1 MHRLGAKIENRKISK
16 IYNNCLAPFR
26 FDVKEINK
34 FQKMIRYSDYM
45 DNNRIT
51 ESERILRKNITIQF
65 YKISD
70 KILWE
75 MKDGSF
81 IKNNH
86 TEIFDEFI
94 QNVKN
99 TYDINNQKELEV
111 INNILNRLS
120 QLYEK
125 DKVNIDK
132 KNNQIF
138 THLDLINAL
147 FQKWDLK

>member
-1 MHRLGAKIENRKISK
+1 MISD
-16 IYNNCLAPFR
+16 L
-26 FDVKEINK
+26 
-34 FQKMIRYSDYM
+34 DYM

-51 ESERILRKNITIQF
+51 EKERILRKNITIQF

-86 TEIFDEFI
+86 TKVFDEFI
-94 QNVKN
+94 KNVKN
-99 TYDINNQKELEV
+99 VYDINNQKEVEV

-120 QLYEK
+120 QLYKK

-132 KNNQIF
+132 KNNAIF
-138 THLDLINAL
+138 VYLDSINSL

>member
-1 MHRLGAKIENRKISK
+1 
-16 IYNNCLAPFR
+16 
-26 FDVKEINK
+26 
-34 FQKMIRYSDYM
+34 M

-120 QLYEK
+120 
-125 DKVNIDK
+125 
-132 KNNQIF
+132 
-138 THLDLINAL
+138 
-147 FQKWDLK
+147 

>member
-1 MHRLGAKIENRKISK
+1 
-16 IYNNCLAPFR
+16 
-26 FDVKEINK
+26 
-34 FQKMIRYSDYM
+34 MIDDIDYM
-45 DNNRIT
+45 DNNSIT
-51 ESERILRKNITIQF
+51 ERERILRKNITIQF

-86 TEIFDEFI
+86 TEVFDEFI

-99 TYDINNQKELEV
+99 VYDINNQREV
-111 INNILNRLS
+111 EIINNILNRLS

-138 THLDLINAL
+138 GHLDLINSL

>member
-1 MHRLGAKIENRKISK
+1 MN
-16 IYNNCLAPFR
+16 
-26 FDVKEINK
+26 
-34 FQKMIRYSDYM
+34 
-45 DNNRIT
+45 NNRIT
-51 ESERILRKNITIQF
+51 EHERILRKTITIQF

-86 TEIFDEFI
+86 VDIFDQFI
-94 QNVKN
+94 KNVKKI
-99 TYDINNQKELEV
+99 YDIKNQGEVEV

-132 KNNQIF
+132 KGNAIF
-138 THLDLINAL
+138 MYLDSINAL

>member
-1 MHRLGAKIENRKISK
+1 
-16 IYNNCLAPFR
+16 
-26 FDVKEINK
+26 
-34 FQKMIRYSDYM
+34 MIRDSDYM

-94 QNVKN
+94 QYVKN

-138 THLDLINAL
+138 THLDLINTL

>member
-1 MHRLGAKIENRKISK
+1 M
-16 IYNNCLAPFR
+16 NN
-26 FDVKEINK
+26 D
-34 FQKMIRYSDYM
+34 
-45 DNNRIT
+45 RIT
-51 ESERILRKNITIQF
+51 EHERILRKKITIQF

-86 TEIFDEFI
+86 TDIFDQFI
-94 QNVKN
+94 VNVKKI
-99 TYDINNQKELEV
+99 YDIKNQGEVKV

-120 QLYEK
+120 QMYEK
-125 DKVNIDK
+125 DKININK
-132 KNNQIF
+132 KNNAIF
-138 THLDLINAL
+138 VYLDSINAL

>member
-1 MHRLGAKIENRKISK
+1 
-16 IYNNCLAPFR
+16 
-26 FDVKEINK
+26 
-34 FQKMIRYSDYM
+34 MIRDSDYM

-75 MKDGSF
+75 MKDDSF

-132 KNNQIF
+132 KNNAIF
-138 THLDLINAL
+138 VYLDSINAL

>member
-1 MHRLGAKIENRKISK
+1 M
-16 IYNNCLAPFR
+16 APFR

-34 FQKMIRYSDYM
+34 FQKMIRESDYM

-99 TYDINNQKELEV
+99 TYKINNQKELEV

>member
-1 MHRLGAKIENRKISK
+1 M
-16 IYNNCLAPFR
+16 APFR

-34 FQKMIRYSDYM
+34 FQKMIRDSDYM

-99 TYDINNQKELEV
+99 TYKINNQKELEV

>member
-1 MHRLGAKIENRKISK
+1 MNYDK
-16 IYNNCLAPFR
+16 
-26 FDVKEINK
+26 
-34 FQKMIRYSDYM
+34 
-45 DNNRIT
+45 IT
-51 ESERILRKNITIQF
+51 ERERILRKNITIQF

-81 IKNNH
+81 VKNNH
-86 TEIFDEFI
+86 TDIFDEFI
-94 QNVKN
+94 QNIKN
-99 TYDINNQKELEV
+99 TYHINNQQEV
-111 INNILNRLS
+111 EIINNILNRLS

-138 THLDLINAL
+138 AHLDLINGL

>member
-1 MHRLGAKIENRKISK
+1 
-16 IYNNCLAPFR
+16 
-26 FDVKEINK
+26 
-34 FQKMIRYSDYM
+34 MIRESDYM

-147 FQKWDLK
+147 FQNVFKII

>member
-1 MHRLGAKIENRKISK
+1 
-16 IYNNCLAPFR
+16 LAPFR
-26 FDVKEINK
+26 FDVKEIYK
-34 FQKMIRYSDYM
+34 FQKMIRESDYM

-75 MKDGSF
+75 MKYGSF

-125 DKVNIDK
+125 HKVNIDK

>member
-1 MHRLGAKIENRKISK
+1 
-16 IYNNCLAPFR
+16 LAPFR

-34 FQKMIRYSDYM
+34 FQKMIRDSDYM

-99 TYDINNQKELEV
+99 TYEINNQKELEV

>member
-1 MHRLGAKIENRKISK
+1 MN
-16 IYNNCLAPFR
+16 
-26 FDVKEINK
+26 
-34 FQKMIRYSDYM
+34 
-45 DNNRIT
+45 NNRIT
-51 ESERILRKNITIQF
+51 EHERILRKKITIQF

-81 IKNNH
+81 IKHNH
-86 TEIFDEFI
+86 TKIFDEFI

-99 TYDINNQKELEV
+99 TYDINNQKELEI

-132 KNNQIF
+132 KNNAIF
-138 THLDLINAL
+138 VYLDSINAL

>member
-1 MHRLGAKIENRKISK
+1 
-16 IYNNCLAPFR
+16 LAPFR
-26 FDVKEINK
+26 FDVKEIYK
-34 FQKMIRYSDYM
+34 FQKMIRESDYM

-75 MKDGSF
+75 MKYGSF

>member
-1 MHRLGAKIENRKISK
+1 MKNRESFKICNF
-16 IYNNCLAPFR
+16 CLAPFK
-26 FDVKEINK
+26 FDRKQINK
-34 FQKMIRYSDYM
+34 FQKMISDPDYM

-51 ESERILRKNITIQF
+51 ERERILRKNITIQF

-94 QNVKN
+94 KNVKN
-99 TYDINNQKELEV
+99 TYHINNHKEVEI

-138 THLDLINAL
+138 GHLDLINSL

>member
-1 MHRLGAKIENRKISK
+1 
-16 IYNNCLAPFR
+16 LAPFR

-34 FQKMIRYSDYM
+34 FQKMIRESDYM

>member
-1 MHRLGAKIENRKISK
+1 MN
-16 IYNNCLAPFR
+16 
-26 FDVKEINK
+26 
-34 FQKMIRYSDYM
+34 
-45 DNNRIT
+45 NNRIT
-51 ESERILRKNITIQF
+51 EHERILRKKITIQF

-86 TEIFDEFI
+86 VDIFDQFI
-94 QNVKN
+94 INVKKI
-99 TYDINNQKELEV
+99 YDIKNQGEVEV

-132 KNNQIF
+132 KGNAIF
-138 THLDLINAL
+138 MYLDSINAL

>member
-1 MHRLGAKIENRKISK
+1 
-16 IYNNCLAPFR
+16 LAPFR
-26 FDVKEINK
+26 FDIKEINK
-34 FQKMIRYSDYM
+34 FQKRIRDSDYM

-94 QNVKN
+94 LNVKN
-99 TYDINNQKELEV
+99 TYDINNQKEVEV
-111 INNILNRLS
+111 INNILNRLN

-125 DKVNIDK
+125 DKVNLDK

>member
-1 MHRLGAKIENRKISK
+1 M
-16 IYNNCLAPFR
+16 NN
-26 FDVKEINK
+26 D
-34 FQKMIRYSDYM
+34 
-45 DNNRIT
+45 RIT
-51 ESERILRKNITIQF
+51 EHERILRKKITIQF

-86 TEIFDEFI
+86 AEIFDQFI
-94 QNVKN
+94 VNVKKI
-99 TYDINNQKELEV
+99 YDIKNQGEVKV

-120 QLYEK
+120 QMYEK
-125 DKVNIDK
+125 DKININK
-132 KNNQIF
+132 KNNAIF
-138 THLDLINAL
+138 VYLDSINAL

>member
-1 MHRLGAKIENRKISK
+1 M
-16 IYNNCLAPFR
+16 NN
-26 FDVKEINK
+26 D
-34 FQKMIRYSDYM
+34 
-45 DNNRIT
+45 RIT
-51 ESERILRKNITIQF
+51 EHERILRKKITIQF

-86 TEIFDEFI
+86 TDIFDQFI
-94 QNVKN
+94 VNVKKI
-99 TYDINNQKELEV
+99 YDIKNQGEVKV

-120 QLYEK
+120 HMYEK
-125 DKVNIDK
+125 DKININK
-132 KNNQIF
+132 KNNAIF
-138 THLDLINAL
+138 VYLDSINAL

>member
-1 MHRLGAKIENRKISK
+1 M
-16 IYNNCLAPFR
+16 APFR

-34 FQKMIRYSDYM
+34 FQKMIRESDYM

>member
-1 MHRLGAKIENRKISK
+1 MYNQALKGENKKVFK
-16 IYNNCLAPFR
+16 IYIVYLAPFK
-26 FDVKEINK
+26 FDIKQINK
-34 FQKMIRYSDYM
+34 FQRLIGYSDGM
-45 DNNRIT
+45 NNNRIT
-51 ESERILRKNITIQF
+51 EHERILRKKITIQF

-81 IKNNH
+81 IKHNH
-86 TEIFDEFI
+86 TKIFDEFI

>member
-1 MHRLGAKIENRKISK
+1 M
-16 IYNNCLAPFR
+16 APFR

-34 FQKMIRYSDYM
+34 FQKMIRDSDYM

-99 TYDINNQKELEV
+99 TYEINNQKELEV

>member
-1 MHRLGAKIENRKISK
+1 M
-16 IYNNCLAPFR
+16 APFR

-34 FQKMIRYSDYM
+34 FQKMIRESDYM
-45 DNNRIT
+45 DNNRIA

>member
-1 MHRLGAKIENRKISK
+1 MKFRKI
-16 IYNNCLAPFR
+16 IEICNICLAPFK
-26 FDVKEINK
+26 FDIKQINK
-34 FQKMIRYSDYM
+34 FKRLIRYSGGM
-45 DNNRIT
+45 NNDRIT
-51 ESERILRKNITIQF
+51 EHERILRKKITIQF

-86 TEIFDEFI
+86 TDIFDQFI
-94 QNVKN
+94 VNVKKI
-99 TYDINNQKELEV
+99 YDIKNQDEVKV

-120 QLYEK
+120 HMYEK
-125 DKVNIDK
+125 DKININK
-132 KNNQIF
+132 KNNAIF
-138 THLDLINAL
+138 VYLDSINAL